1 MSVYTCARV
10 WSRLVSTSTATILCE
25 NGPAVVPSVLSLP
38 TQPQHSHARTH
49 AKFGE
54 GEERRCERTCM
65 FYDVLR
71 TLLDSDYVLQ
81 SDALV
86 LVCAHLSWSALAF
99 YSSARTHTYMAGP
112 TWSRKVP

>member
-1 MSVYTCARV
+1 
-10 WSRLVSTSTATILCE
+10 
-25 NGPAVVPSVLSLP
+25 
-38 TQPQHSHARTH
+38 
-49 AKFGE
+49 
-54 GEERRCERTCM
+54 M